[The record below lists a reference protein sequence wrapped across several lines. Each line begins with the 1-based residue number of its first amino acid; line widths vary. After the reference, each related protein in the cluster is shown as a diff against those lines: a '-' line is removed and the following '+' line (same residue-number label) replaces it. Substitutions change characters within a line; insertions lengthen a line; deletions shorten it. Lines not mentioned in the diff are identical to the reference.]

1 MQDRVMKLW
10 NMEDDIVYTK
20 EITAY
25 LQPFDVH
32 RQMHRLP
39 LDCQSIF
46 CLKDSRSFPV
56 WVPAWVPAWIPVWY
70 SKAYDSGLT
79 KYLLS
84 FPK

>member
-10 NMEDDIVYTK
+10 NLEDDIVYTK
-20 EITAY
+20 EISAY

-56 WVPAWVPAWIPVWY
+56 WVPAWIPVWY